1 VHAKHAIDQSQVFHK
16 KGLTRSHQN
25 LDQLPKLSRGG
36 QLGGVSIIEKFG
48 ELTAATQK
56 KKSCI

>member
-1 VHAKHAIDQSQVFHK
+1 
-16 KGLTRSHQN
+16 